1 MCVCVCVYTHTLRPF
16 TPSVV
21 KVWMPQARLTSH
33 TSQWTPHS
41 STCGPPASGSS
52 FAHLTTSHFSQPLH
66 PYTAPTVLADSLSFH
81 LPFCVVK
88 LCPTLCK
95 PVAFSTPGFPVFH
108 YVGRKDLCYSWALM
122 RSRLQSAG
130 WGKTA
135 CLCSVMSDSLWP
147 HAL

>member
-1 MCVCVCVYTHTLRPF
+1 MCVCVCVYT
-16 TPSVV
+16 SVV
-21 KVWMPQARLTSH
+21 KVWMAQARLTSH

-52 FAHLTTSHFSQPLH
+52 LTHLTTSHFSQPLH

-81 LPFCVVK
+81 LPFYVVK

-108 YVGRKDLCYSWALM
+108 YLPEFAQTHVHGVSGALQP
-122 RSRLQSAG
+122 SNTLS
-130 WGKTA
+130 
-135 CLCSVMSDSLWP
+135 SPSP
-147 HAL
+147 ALNLYQHQGLFQ